1 LTGELEYA
9 KFNKD
14 SILSTAD
21 DVPSQADLSASKQEL
36 ELREQVAREEK
47 RLLSTKSKNRVK
59 NRFYL

>member
-14 SILSTAD
+14 SILSTD

-47 RLLSTKSKNRVK
+47 EIA
-59 NRFYL
+59 FYKIKKE

>member
-21 DVPSQADLSASKQEL
+21 DVPSQADLSASKQV

-47 RLLSTKSKNRVK
+47 SCFLKSKQSK
-59 NRFYL
+59 KIDFIF

>member
-1 LTGELEYA
+1 MQNS
-9 KFNKD
+9 NKD

-47 RLLSTKSKNRVK
+47 RLLSKIKK
-59 NRFYL
+59 E

>member
-1 LTGELEYA
+1 MQNS
-9 KFNKD
+9 NKD

-47 RLLSTKSKNRVK
+47 RLLSKIKKSKSIFIFKEQN
-59 NRFYL
+59 L